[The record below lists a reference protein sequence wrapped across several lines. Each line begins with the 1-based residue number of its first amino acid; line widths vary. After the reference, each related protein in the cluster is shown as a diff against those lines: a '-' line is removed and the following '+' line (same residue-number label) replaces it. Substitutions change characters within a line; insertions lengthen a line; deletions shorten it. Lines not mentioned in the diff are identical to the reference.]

1 MPYGFIRS
9 IEQKGYSDE
18 TIRSYERVVSQ
29 FFVFINQLY
38 PDSKD
43 PHEINPLDIKQYLD
57 GQIDKDKS
65 ISTVNKELAIIKT
78 MFHYFWENNIVPID
92 PTVKIKRYAVKEKP
106 VVEISYEVISRLVDK
121 VLSNSD
127 YSKLRKALFIL
138 AAKGLK
144 TADFRFKKKDV
155 IDHTFKDQV
164 DINLKNRK
172 ITLLDKEASYFLE
185 YYYETLF
192 NDSEY
197 VFTTKPHGSDI
208 GGPIEVMS
216 ILNHLRYI
224 SQDFL
229 SDKKPLNLL
238 VIRRAIA
245 YDLYMKK
252 LPIQQ
257 IAKELGIEEMTTSNF
272 VKMLT
277 SGAHQK
283 DLEEKNE
290 LSV

>member
-18 TIRSYERVVSQ
+18 TIKSYERVVSQ
-29 FFVFINQLY
+29 FFVFIKQLY
-38 PDSKD
+38 PDSKE

-57 GQIDKDKS
+57 GQIDNDKS

-106 VVEISYEVISRLVDK
+106 VVEISYKVISSLVDK

-164 DINLKNRK
+164 DIKLKNRK

-277 SGAHQK
+277 SGANQK